1 MKKNLPLI
9 LSICALV
16 VAIAAVVLPFAM
28 PSCCEKASSEEAVE
42 AAAAKTVVYFNL
54 DQVLS
59 RYDMAIKLQED
70 FEKKAKS
77 IDQDIT
83 RRRTKLENEDKEL
96 TDKLNKGLMTR
107 STAEVKY
114 NELQKKVASFQQYG
128 QQKQQELAE
137 EQQVMI
143 NNIANAVGEYVKKY
157 NEVKGYDVI
166 LSTQG
171 DLLSSPVVCGDAALD
186 ITEELI
192 AGLNEDYK
200 AAK

>member
-1 MKKNLPLI
+1 MKKNLPII
-9 LSICALV
+9 LSVCALV
-16 VAIAAVVLPFAM
+16 VAVAAVVLPFVM
-28 PSCCEKASSEEAVE
+28 PCCGEKSSSSEAAESAAASS
-42 AAAAKTVVYFNL
+42 VVYFNL

-59 RYDMAIKLQED
+59 RYDMAIKLQAD
-70 FEKKAKS
+70 FEKKAQS
-77 IDQDIT
+77 IDQDLT

-107 STAEVKY
+107 STAELKY
-114 NELQKKVASFQQYG
+114 NDLQKKVANFQQYG

-143 NNIANAVGEYVKKY
+143 NNIANAVSEYVKKY

-171 DLLSSPVVCGDAALD
+171 DLLSSPVVVGDATLD

-192 AGLNEDYK
+192 AGLNEEYK
-200 AAK
+200 ASK